1 MRFSLAKFI
10 VVSGLRCV
18 GKLDKFCVINLKD
31 NLSSMYFSSS
41 NKIIKNSVEEVF
53 LSKKVASDDDDKH
66 IVQYFVKCFLF
77 CSPK

>member
-10 VVSGLRCV
+10 VVSGLRYV
-18 GKLDKFCVINLKD
+18 GDLDNFCISNLKD
-31 NLSSMYFSSS
+31 NLSSRYLSSL
-41 NKIIKNSVEEVF
+41 NEMTRNSVEEVF